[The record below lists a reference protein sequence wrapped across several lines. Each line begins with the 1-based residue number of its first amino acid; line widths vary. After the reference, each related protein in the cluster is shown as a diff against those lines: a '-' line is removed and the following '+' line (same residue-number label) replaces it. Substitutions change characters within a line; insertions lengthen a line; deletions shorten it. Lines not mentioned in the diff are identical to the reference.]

1 LVIVVLR
8 KRVGEGKE
16 EGMGVILM
24 IENEV
29 DA

>member
-24 IENEV
+24 IENED

>member
-16 EGMGVILM
+16 EGMGFILM
-24 IENEV
+24 IENED